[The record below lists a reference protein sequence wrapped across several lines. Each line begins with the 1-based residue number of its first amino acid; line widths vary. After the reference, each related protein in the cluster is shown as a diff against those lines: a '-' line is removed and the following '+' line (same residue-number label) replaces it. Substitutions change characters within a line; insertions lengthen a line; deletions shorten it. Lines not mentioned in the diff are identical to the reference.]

1 MHALEIAK
9 SYYAAFNAKNWNGM
23 LNLVSDEII
32 HEPNEGETRTGIE
45 LFRAFL
51 QKMDTAYSETLTD
64 LCFFQGEDSNRI
76 AVEFTVNGIYQETDP
91 GLPEAHGQNYVLPAG
106 AFLTVENGKIARIT
120 TYYNL
125 ELWIKLV
132 S

>member
-1 MHALEIAK
+1 MHALEIVK

-51 QKMDTAYSETLTD
+51 QKMDTAYNETLTD

-106 AFLTVENGKIARIT
+106 AFLNVENGKITRIT